1 MSDITVA
8 RQDIF
13 PTTLWSFDL
22 TFLQQ
27 HFPLWLNAA
36 GQWRAAQP
44 QPAGGSMRLGW
55 NSAPTLFEQPVFA
68 PLHEAAQA
76 CFGQALQ
83 EMQLPGAVRF
93 RLEAWL
99 EVHGQGGFNMPHV
112 HANRLLTGC
121 FYLQVPQQSGP
132 LLFRDPR
139 PAVTLG
145 QVAGRGANGGGLTAA
160 QPGAGQLLVFPNWL
174 EQQLE
179 PHADP
184 APRIAIGINAVAA

>member
-1 MSDITVA
+1 MTDIAVS

-22 TFLQQ
+22 SFLQP
-27 HFPLWLNAA
+27 HFPVWLNAVQ
-36 GQWRAAQP
+36 QWRAAQP
-44 QPAGGSMRLGW
+44 QPAGGSMRKGW
-55 NSAPTLFEQPVFA
+55 NSSASLFEQAVFA

-93 RLEAWL
+93 RMEGWL
-99 EVHGQGGFNMPHV
+99 EVHEQGSFNMPHV
-112 HANRLLTGC
+112 HANRLLSGC
-121 FYLQVPQQSGP
+121 FYLQAPPQCGP

-139 PAVTLG
+139 PAVALG
-145 QVAGRGANGGGLTAA
+145 QVAGRGVNGGGLTAA
-160 QPGAGQLLVFPNWL
+160 QPSAGQLLVFPNWL

-179 PHADP
+179 PHAGA
-184 APRIAIGINAVAA
+184 APRVAIGINAVAA

>member
-1 MSDITVA
+1 MTDITVA

-22 TFLQQ
+22 AFLQQ
-27 HFPLWLNAA
+27 HFALWLNAA

-44 QPAGGSMRLGW
+44 QAAGGSMRKGW

-99 EVHGQGGFNMPHV
+99 EVHEQGSFTMPHV
-112 HANRLLTGC
+112 HPNRLLSGC

-139 PAVTLG
+139 PAVALG

-160 QPGAGQLLVFPNWL
+160 QPGVGQLLVFPNWL

-179 PHADP
+179 PHADA
-184 APRIAIGINAVAA
+184 APRVAVGINAVAA